1 MSLFSV
7 LHSELSYELIN
18 CNASLELITDFI
30 KSKNA
35 MLQDEEIGIVK
46 RAIQKRFLGHF
57 KKRWQESYKLKSHFF
72 KKNED
77 WLKSTFKEL

>member
-1 MSLFSV
+1 MCLFSV
-7 LHSELSYELIN
+7 LYSELSYELIN

-35 MLQDEEIGIVK
+35 MLRDEEIGIVK

-57 KKRWQESYKLKSHFF
+57 KKRWEESHKLKSFF
-72 KKNED
+72 LKKNED
-77 WLKSTFKEL
+77 WLKSRFKKL